1 VRSAGV
7 NGIHDM
13 GGMQCFG
20 PVEREANEPV
30 FHEDWEARLF
40 AIRHALGVWGKWNI
54 DASRYAR
61 ELIPPAEYLRMSYY
75 ERWLA
80 GLLTQLVDVGLVSA
94 AELASGKPE
103 AGSSKVEPALRPAGL
118 PRLLAGSPA
127 ARNVDVAPAFH
138 GGDAVRARNVQP
150 VGHTRLPRYVRG
162 KRGRIVRDHG
172 VHVFPDTNAHGKG
185 EQPQRLYCVRFEA
198 AALWDAPA
206 ASREAVHLDLW
217 ESYLEHA

>member
-1 VRSAGV
+1 M

-20 PVEREANEPV
+20 PIPRETNEPV
-30 FHEDWEARLF
+30 FHENWEARLF
-40 AIRHALGVWGKWNI
+40 AIRHALGAWGKWNI

-94 AELASGKPE
+94 DELASGQP
-103 AGSSKVEPALRPAGL
+103 AAAAAKVEPALRPEGL
-118 PRLLAGSPA
+118 PRLLSGSPTERDVDLPA
-127 ARNVDVAPAFH
+127 AYRD
-138 GGDAVRARNVQP
+138 GDAVRARNMQP
-150 VGHTRLPRYVRG
+150 TGHTRLPRYVRG
-162 KRGRIVRDHG
+162 KRGTVVRDHG

-198 AALWDAPA
+198 AELWGDLVGA
-206 ASREAVHLDLW
+206 RDAVHLDLW
-217 ESYLEHA
+217 ESYLERS